1 MNPPNRNDTFNH
13 LFSLM
18 GDMKDPLTIVETG
31 TIRIHGDV
39 GLMGDGHSTLK
50 FADYCSK
57 FGGKLYSVDIDP
69 EAVVLSSRMVS
80 RKYPDVEVNVVES
93 DSVAF
98 LESFDQPIDVLYLD
112 SANDANLI
120 LKEAKAALC
129 HLHTESIVLIDD
141 CFCEELK
148 KSYDIEKG
156 DLVIPFLE
164 ENGWVMEVKEYQ
176 VLFIHKDRF

>member
-1 MNPPNRNDTFNH
+1 MVAQRNPTFNH

-18 GDMKDPLTIVETG
+18 ADLKNPTIVETG
-31 TIRIHGDV
+31 TIRIRGEK
-39 GLMGDGHSTLK
+39 GLLGDGHSTLK

-57 FGGKLYSVDIDP
+57 FGGKLYSLDIDP
-69 EAVVLSSRMVS
+69 EAIALSSWMVS
-80 RKYPDVEVNVVES
+80 RKYPNVEVNVIHS

-98 LESFDQPIDVLYLD
+98 LESFDEPIDVLYLD

-120 LKEAKAALC
+120 LNEAKAALP
-129 HLHTESIVLIDD
+129 HLHPESIVLIDD

-164 ENGWVMEVKEYQ
+164 EHGWVMEVKEYQ
-176 VLFIHKDRF
+176 ALFIHKDRF